1 MRKIHYIYVCLG
13 MLLLS
18 VLPAK
23 AAPEAEY
30 GKVSK
35 TYTLHADGSQEMR
48 ARKEL
53 TLFTHTA
60 MNGLYGETFITYNP
74 AYQTLKI
81 NDSYTRQKDGTL
93 IKNPENAFVEVLP
106 ASAADAPAYN
116 GLREMVVVHTGLD
129 LGATLYLDYSI
140 TTRAGYLPE
149 LDICEQVQEY
159 SPIKEY
165 TLTIVIPGDKKLQYK
180 TDANGSLTVK
190 KEHGN
195 TAYNWTFKHL
205 PAISQER
212 ANSAASGGISTIIA
226 STYPTPAE
234 ALGVL
239 QSQFTAA
246 GEPEVVALAQ
256 KLVVNKST
264 AEEKTKALNAYLNG
278 LGTCKVALVECGYR
292 IRPASE
298 VIRTAYGT
306 EAEKANLLSGLM
318 KAAGLPADVKVAYL
332 CELGEDTPNLS
343 GIRSV
348 FLSNP
353 AMADMQDFMTVLTLD
368 GKKAVLEAESHRIDR
383 KDTLS
388 ADGGKVLAHGYKLL
402 TMPAIGEGFARY
414 GFAMESA
421 ERETNLLLPY
431 KADETY
437 TCEMN
442 IPSDAEVCTPQKN
455 KVLENSIGKVAV
467 TMNIAD
473 GKARVTRS
481 LQLKKQLITPKE
493 YADFHRLMSEWA
505 DANNATLL
513 LKQK

>member
-23 AAPEAEY
+23 AASEAEY

-35 TYTLHADGSQEMR
+35 TYTLHTDGSQEMR
-48 ARKEL
+48 AYKEL

-60 MNGLYGETFITYNP
+60 MNGFYGETFITYNP

-81 NDSYTRQKDGTL
+81 NDSYTRQKDGTI
-93 IKNPENAFVEVLP
+93 IKTPENAFVEVLP

-116 GLREMVVVHTGLD
+116 GLKEMVVVHTGLD

-140 TTRAGYLPE
+140 TTRSGYFPE

-165 TLTIVIPGDKKLQYK
+165 TLTVVIPGNKKLQYK
-180 TDANGSLTVK
+180 AGSNGSLNVK
-190 KEHGN
+190 KENGN
-195 TAYNWTFKHL
+195 TTFNWMFKNI
-205 PAISQER
+205 PAIKQER
-212 ANSAASGGISTIIA
+212 ANSVASGGISTVIA
-226 STYPTPAE
+226 STYATPAE
-234 ALGVL
+234 ALNVL
-239 QSQFTAA
+239 QAQFTAA
-246 GEPEVVALAQ
+246 GEEEVVALAQ
-256 KLVVNKST
+256 KLAANQPT
-264 AEEKTKALNAYLNG
+264 ADEKTKALNAYVDG
-278 LGTCKVALVECGYR
+278 LGSCNVTLKECGYR

-318 KAAGLPADVKVAYL
+318 KTAGLPADVKVAYL
-332 CELGEDTPNLS
+332 CELGEDNPNLS
-343 GIRSV
+343 GIRSI

-368 GKKAVLEAESHRIDR
+368 GKKAVLEAEPHQIDR

-388 ADGGKVLAHGYKLL
+388 ADGGKVLADGYKLL
-402 TMPAIGEGFARY
+402 VMPAMGEGFARY
-414 GFAMESA
+414 GYAMESA

-437 TCEMN
+437 TCEVN
-442 IPSDAEVCTPQKN
+442 IPSGVEVCTPQKN
-455 KVLENSIGKVAV
+455 KVLENAVGKVAV
-467 TMNIAD
+467 TMNVTD

-481 LQLKKQLITPKE
+481 LQLKKQLITSKE
-493 YADFHRLMSEWA
+493 YAGFHRLMSEWA

>member
-18 VLPAK
+18 VFPAK

-35 TYTLHADGSQEMR
+35 TYTLHTDGSQEMR
-48 ARKEL
+48 AYKEL

-60 MNGLYGETFITYNP
+60 MNGFYGESFITYNP

-81 NDSYTRQKDGTL
+81 NDSYTRQKDGTI

-116 GLREMVVVHTGLD
+116 GLKEMVVVHTGLD

-165 TLTIVIPGDKKLQYK
+165 TLTVVIPENKKLQYK
-180 TDANGSLTVK
+180 ADAKGSLTVK

-195 TAYNWTFKHL
+195 TAYNWTFKYL

-212 ANSAASGGISTIIA
+212 ANSAASGGISTVIA
-226 STYPTPAE
+226 STYATPAE

-256 KLVVNKST
+256 KLVDNKPT

-278 LGTCKVALVECGYR
+278 LGSCNVTLKECGYR

-318 KAAGLPADVKVAYL
+318 KAAGLPADVKVVYL

-353 AMADMQDFMTVLTLD
+353 AMADMQDFMTILALD

-388 ADGGKVLAHGYKLL
+388 TNGGKVLAHGYKLL
-402 TMPAIGEGFARY
+402 TMPAMGEGFARY

-455 KVLENSIGKVAV
+455 KVLENSVGKVAM